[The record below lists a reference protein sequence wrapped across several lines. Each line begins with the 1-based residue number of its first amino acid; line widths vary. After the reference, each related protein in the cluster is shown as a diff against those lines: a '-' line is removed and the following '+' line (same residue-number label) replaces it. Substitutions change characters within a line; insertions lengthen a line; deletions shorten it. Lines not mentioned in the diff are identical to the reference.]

1 MQMAEQTDELLERCR
16 VIAEL
21 CGITPLIWHKFTAT
35 INPLRQHNEDMFA
48 HSMRVGLYSVGLVFN
63 EDDWSVTDA
72 AEQIVF
78 MLARG
83 RLPLLAGC
91 GHDVGKCF
99 ISNEIL
105 NKTTPLTPEDW
116 DAIVTHPIHSWE
128 ILKEEFP
135 MTALV
140 AGLHHTLS
148 TNPYGID
155 LNAVAPDWFAE
166 EHRRLVQWATEIVAI
181 CDFYDALTTRNNS
194 SGTSPT
200 LRERREIMVA
210 KFPGSS
216 NRSRRL
222 WLEENLI

>member
-1 MQMAEQTDELLERCR
+1 MQMADDTNELLERCS
-16 VIAEL
+16 VVANL
-21 CGITPLIWHKFTAT
+21 CGISPMVWQKFAST
-35 INPLRQHNEDMFA
+35 IDPLRHHNEEMFA
-48 HSMRVGLYSVGLVFN
+48 HSLRVGLYSVGMVFN
-63 EDDWSVTDA
+63 EKDWFITDEA
-72 AEQIVF
+72 DQITRI
-78 MLARG
+78 LANG
-83 RLPLLAGC
+83 KLPLLSGC

-99 ISNEIL
+99 VSNEIL
-105 NKTTPLTPEDW
+105 RKTTPLTPEDW
-116 DAIVTHPIHSWE
+116 DEIVSHPIHSWE
-128 ILKEEFP
+128 ILKDEFP

-155 LNAVAPDWFAE
+155 LEAVAPDWFAE
-166 EHRRLVQWATEIVAI
+166 EHHRLVQWATEIVAI

-200 LRERREIMVA
+200 LREQREIMVA

-222 WLEENLI
+222 WLEENRI